1 MEEKDTLLLVNGI
14 TKEVIER
21 ELNTEELLE
30 QKKEQ
35 EQDKERQ
42 AELELRISTRS
53 SALAKLAALGL
64 TEEEIAA
71 L

>member
-1 MEEKDTLLLVNGI
+1 MS
-14 TKEVIER
+14 
-21 ELNTEELLE
+21 EELKVITLDVATGE
-30 QKKEQ
+30 VTETVFTPEEVEEFETSKTA
-35 EQDKERQ
+35 RQ
-42 AELELRISTRS
+42 AELEAKEAVRS